1 MVSVATSAFDY
12 FGGTLSYLIIS
23 IPIFLTHNYDD
34 LSGIELSG
42 IISRVSDRYK
52 STLFFFVCLLLAL
65 VCFLTFPKFLMS
77 SLGIHEMKFQA
88 KC

>member
-34 LSGIELSG
+34 LSGTELSG
-42 IISRVSDRYK
+42 IISRVSGRHEFV
-52 STLFFFVCLLLAL
+52 LF
-65 VCFLTFPKFLMS
+65 CFSRLSVICVTERIFNIFRVFNIS
-77 SLGIHEMKFQA
+77 
-88 KC
+88 